1 MPWIHQ
7 IPVEDATGLLKKE
20 YDKALQRSGRLSHI
34 VHIMSLN
41 PLVLKTSIQFYGVI
55 MFGRSPLGR
64 VQRELLAIVVSQE
77 NHCYY

>member
-20 YDKALQRSGRLSHI
+20 YDKAFQRSGRLSHI

-55 MFGRSPLGR
+55 MFGRSPLSR